1 MNLKEF
7 VQQNTLR
14 CVIGAFV
21 LGIIVVAGGMVMD
34 EASASPKFCGTC
46 HAMKHEAATHAMST
60 HANVACVECHLPHEN
75 VAIYYM
81 EKGQTGMHDTLH
93 QVLND
98 YPVHIK
104 ISDHGRDIV
113 NSNCLRCHSSTMGNV
128 CVDKGKDGSATCT
141 KCHSR
146 IPHGSNPLEGGI
158 RVE

>member
-1 MNLKEF
+1 
-7 VQQNTLR
+7 
-14 CVIGAFV
+14 
-21 LGIIVVAGGMVMD
+21 
-34 EASASPKFCGTC
+34 
-46 HAMKHEAATHAMST
+46 
-60 HANVACVECHLPHEN
+60 
-75 VAIYYM
+75 
-81 EKGQTGMHDTLH
+81 MHDTLH